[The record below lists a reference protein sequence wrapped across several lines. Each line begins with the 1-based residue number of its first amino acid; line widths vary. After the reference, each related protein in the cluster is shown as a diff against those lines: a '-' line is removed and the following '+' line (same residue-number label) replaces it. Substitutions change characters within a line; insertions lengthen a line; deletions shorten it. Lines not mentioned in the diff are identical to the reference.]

1 MTKKEDMLVQ
11 EFYSNAKQYLIPI
24 KESTGNESSLQDYLW
39 DDYKSLSEF
48 VRTKD
53 NEDLFFYTIVTGDED
68 TAWIVKGCKYANR
81 VGYLITS
88 EDIKGFPED
97 GIRYW

>member
-1 MTKKEDMLVQ
+1 MTKNEEKLVQ
-11 EFYSNAKQYLIPI
+11 EFYSNIKPHLIPTT
-24 KESTGNESSLQDYLW
+24 ESKGNESSLQDYLW

-48 VRTKD
+48 VRAKD
-53 NEDLFFYTIVTGDED
+53 NEDLFFYTIVNGDDD

-81 VGYLITS
+81 VGYLIAS
-88 EDIKGFPED
+88 EDIKDFPED